1 MSWENIIK
9 RPLVEFDEKSRRVN
23 FEYNPEVLIS
33 ILESWDRGEED
44 IRIIR
49 GPTIQKVDPAVI
61 TEEGVLT
68 ESPRGAKKNLDWG
81 FKFVTNR
88 PITRARGKDSLHQ
101 KLIRAG
107 YKFEVPRKQ
116 RQAQVKSEI
125 EAQLGDKFPD
135 ATEYIIKPSREIM
148 QGQRRKYPER
158 EPLHPGNIGA
168 LDTEKRAKHEAEKEA
183 KGINDMKSLKDYAL
197 KSSPRIL
204 RFVGSSKGRVKIA
217 MQDFL
222 SKSQKMADDNR
233 KQHESNINIILTR
246 TGGALGSFL
255 PLESRYYRSDIVN
268 AISTKEEKRL
278 EILNGF
284 WKKAYEEALDD
295 STVRNLWELYET
307 PPWRLIDT
315 LLIQRVAEP
324 AIMESVQPALEKYE
338 KMLSDSL
345 PSSQDLDKYAKKLS
359 EISER
364 RLARKKREEQ
374 EKRDRYYREQ
384 KEKEKSRLSSIQQNY
399 QKFLADTD
407 KQEERVRTKDE
418 QEKRRKAAIRMK
430 QRGPVRGHRGR
441 RKDDVENMEKSWFDA
456 LKQGGPV
463 TASNSTPG
471 LINNKVVGK
480 KKKKTKKEEE
490 NEQLI
495 VPKELDFW
503 RD

>member
-9 RPLVEFDEKSRRVN
+9 RPLVDFDEKSRRVN
-23 FEYNPEVLIS
+23 FEYNPEVLIG

-49 GPTIQKVDPAVI
+49 GPTVQKVDPAVI

-68 ESPRGAKKNLDWG
+68 ESPRSAKRSLDWG

-88 PITRARGKDSLHQ
+88 PITRALNKDGLRSRLN
-101 KLIRAG
+101 RSG
-107 YKFEVPRKQ
+107 YTLEVPRER
-116 RQAQVKSEI
+116 RQKQVKSEI
-125 EAQLGDKFPD
+125 EAQLGDKFPN
-135 ATEYIIKPSREIM
+135 ATEYVIKPSREIM
-148 QGQRRKYPER
+148 QSQRRENPER

-222 SKSQKMADDNR
+222 SKSQKMADDNK
-233 KQHESNINIILTR
+233 KQHTSNINIIHTR

-255 PLESRYYRSDIVN
+255 PLESRYYRSSIVN

-278 EILNGF
+278 EVLNGF

-324 AIMESVQPALEKYE
+324 AIMESVQPALQKYK
-338 KMLSDSL
+338 KMLSDTL
-345 PSSQDLDKYAKKLS
+345 PSSQDLDKYAKELS
-359 EISER
+359 EKAEGFR
-364 RLARKKREEQ
+364 EYKKRQEQ
-374 EKRDRYYREQ
+374 EKRDEEYRERERERERKIWRTRMTAEQASNARLIEQQ
-384 KEKEKSRLSSIQQNY
+384 KRQQGSR
-399 QKFLADTD
+399 KFS
-407 KQEERVRTKDE
+407 
-418 QEKRRKAAIRMK
+418 RRR
-430 QRGPVRGHRGR
+430 QRGPARGTPRGR
-441 RKDDVENMEKSWFDA
+441 RQRKDDVENMKKSWQGV
-456 LKQGGPV
+456 LKKHPYK
-463 TASNSTPG
+463 AKPHKFPSPDKRKIK
-471 LINNKVVGK
+471 LID
-480 KKKKTKKEEE
+480 EERGTE
-490 NEQLI
+490 YEE
-495 VPKELDFW
+495 VEEA
-503 RD
+503 

>member
-9 RPLVEFDEKSRRVN
+9 RPLVDFDEKSRRVN
-23 FEYNPEVLIS
+23 FEYNPEVLIG

-49 GPTIQKVDPAVI
+49 GPTVQKVDPAVI

-68 ESPRGAKKNLDWG
+68 ESPRSAKRSLDWG

-88 PITRARGKDSLHQ
+88 PITRALNKDGLRSRLN
-101 KLIRAG
+101 RSG
-107 YKFEVPRKQ
+107 YTLEVPRER
-116 RQAQVKSEI
+116 RQKQVKSEI
-125 EAQLGDKFPD
+125 EAQLGDKFPN
-135 ATEYIIKPSREIM
+135 ATEYVIKPSREIM
-148 QGQRRKYPER
+148 QSQRKENPER
-158 EPLHPGNIGA
+158 KPLHPGNIGA

-197 KSSPRIL
+197 KRAPTIL

-222 SKSQKMADDNR
+222 SKSQKMADDNK
-233 KQHESNINIILTR
+233 KQHTSNINIIHTR
-246 TGGALGSFL
+246 TGGAFGDE
-255 PLESRYYRSDIVN
+255 LERRYYRSNIVN
-268 AISTKEEKRL
+268 ALSTKEERRL
-278 EILNGF
+278 EVLNGF

-295 STVRNLWELYET
+295 STIRNLWELYET

-324 AIMESVQPALEKYE
+324 AIMESVQPALQKYE

-345 PSSQDLDKYAKKLS
+345 PSSQDLDKYAKELS
-359 EISER
+359 EVSEGI
-364 RLARKKREEQ
+364 LARKKREEQ
-374 EKRDRYYREQ
+374 EKRDKYYREQ
-384 KEKEKSRLSSIQQNY
+384 KEKEESRQSSIQQNY
-399 QKFLADTD
+399 QQFLADTD
-407 KQEERVRTKDE
+407 RQEGRVRTKDE
-418 QEKRRKAAIRMK
+418 QEKRRKALIRRK
-430 QRGPVRGHRGR
+430 QRGPVRGRRGR
-441 RKDDVENMEKSWFDA
+441 KKDDVESMEKSWFDT

>member
-9 RPLVEFDEKSRRVN
+9 RPLVDFDEKSRRVN
-23 FEYNPEVLIS
+23 FEYNPEVLIG

-49 GPTIQKVDPAVI
+49 GPTVQKVDPAVI

-68 ESPRGAKKNLDWG
+68 ESPRSAKRSLDWG

-88 PITRARGKDSLHQ
+88 PITRALNRDGLRSRLN
-101 KLIRAG
+101 RSG
-107 YKFEVPRKQ
+107 YTLEVPRER
-116 RQAQVKSEI
+116 RQKQVKSEI

-158 EPLHPGNIGA
+158 KPLHPGNIGA

-197 KSSPRIL
+197 KRAPTIL

-233 KQHESNINIILTR
+233 KQHESNINIIHTR
-246 TGGALGSFL
+246 TGGAFGDE
-255 PLESRYYRSDIVN
+255 LERRYYRSNIVN
-268 AISTKEEKRL
+268 ALSTKEERRL
-278 EILNGF
+278 EVLSGF

-324 AIMESVQPALEKYE
+324 AIMESVQPALQKYE
-338 KMLSDSL
+338 KMLSDTL
-345 PSSQDLDKYAKKLS
+345 PSSQDLDKYAKELS

-364 RLARKKREEQ
+364 ILARKKREEQ
-374 EKRDRYYREQ
+374 EKRDKYYREQ

-399 QKFLADTD
+399 QQFLADTD
-407 KQEERVRTKDE
+407 RQEGRVRTRDE
-418 QEKRRKAAIRMK
+418 QEKRRKAAIRRK
-430 QRGPVRGHRGR
+430 QRGPARGHRGR

-471 LINNKVVGK
+471 LINNKVAGK